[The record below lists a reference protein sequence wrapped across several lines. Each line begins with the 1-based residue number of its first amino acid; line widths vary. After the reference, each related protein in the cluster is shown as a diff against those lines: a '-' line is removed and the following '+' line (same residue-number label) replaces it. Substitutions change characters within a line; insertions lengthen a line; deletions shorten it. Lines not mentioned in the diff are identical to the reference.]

1 MQWSDMTLTPA
12 TKTLRQFAGLW
23 IVFLGGLACWHGLV
37 RGNLWLGIVL
47 AVLALTV
54 GPIGL
59 VRPQAIRLV
68 YVGAMILA
76 FPIGWLVSR
85 VVLII
90 LFYGVFTPIAFIFKL
105 MSRDALGLKRR
116 PDSPS
121 YWMPKVSAA
130 GPQSYLRQF

>member
-1 MQWSDMTLTPA
+1 MQWSDITLTPS
-12 TKTLRQFAGLW
+12 TKTLRQFAALW

-37 RGNLWLGIVL
+37 RSNFWLAVVL
-47 AVLALTV
+47 AVLAVTV

-59 VRPQAIRLV
+59 IRPQAIRLV

-85 VVLII
+85 VVLIV
-90 LFYGVFTPIAFIFKL
+90 LFYGVFTPMAFIFKL
-105 MSRDALGLKRR
+105 IGRDALGIKRQ

-121 YWMPKVSAA
+121 YWMPKARAA
-130 GPQSYLRQF
+130 GAQSYLRQY